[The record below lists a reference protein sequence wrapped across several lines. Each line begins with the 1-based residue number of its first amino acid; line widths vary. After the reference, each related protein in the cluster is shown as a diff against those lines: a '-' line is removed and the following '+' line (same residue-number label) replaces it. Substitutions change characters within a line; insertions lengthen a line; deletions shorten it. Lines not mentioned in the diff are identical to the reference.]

1 MNKKWTLPTLVLA
14 LGLTVSLTPAN
25 LFAQGTLTP
34 PGAPA
39 PTMKTLDQIE
49 ARTPVD
55 ATHTPGDGFSLFVI
69 RTPGAYYLAS
79 NIVGV
84 ANQRGIEIR
93 ANNVTL
99 DLNGFSLLGVSNAAS
114 GILVVNTCTNVTI
127 HNGMISGWGNGYHA
141 IRGLGRNLTLE
152 RLSITGNSFGL
163 MGSGGDVI
171 RDCLVSGNQ
180 RDGIEVFGS
189 HSLVANNNVTQNN
202 LQAGPGNAS
211 ISVIGSNNRIEGN
224 HVVGAGGGFGILCNF
239 GSYTN
244 NIFIKNSVIG
254 NGANNYSITS
264 GNIVG
269 PFLNTTDTITNSN
282 PWANFSF

>member
-127 HNGMISGWGNGYHA
+127 HNGMISG
-141 IRGLGRNLTLE
+141 
-152 RLSITGNSFGL
+152 
-163 MGSGGDVI
+163 
-171 RDCLVSGNQ
+171 
-180 RDGIEVFGS
+180 
-189 HSLVANNNVTQNN
+189 
-202 LQAGPGNAS
+202 
-211 ISVIGSNNRIEGN
+211 
-224 HVVGAGGGFGILCNF
+224 
-239 GSYTN
+239 
-244 NIFIKNSVIG
+244 
-254 NGANNYSITS
+254 
-264 GNIVG
+264 
-269 PFLNTTDTITNSN
+269 
-282 PWANFSF
+282 